1 MALTADTQIPTS
13 EEWVR
18 LDMLNKEH
26 VVFDQLGQPT
36 TINTIQHYTPTE
48 CYELEFD
55 DGLSIQGDR
64 NLVFML
70 QDKKW
75 RDRLGESL
83 RLKDRKMYR
92 GMRRPLVRLTVEEL
106 YDNGLHHKDGRLNY
120 SVPNCLPVQYGY
132 KDLPVPPYIFGVWF
146 ASLTPVGRMWL
157 RDKPLNKMQR
167 IFRSYGHFIKTYKHK
182 NGHVL
187 FDIRPSVRDSF
198 LFAGLPIP
206 TSLPFYYLDGNVDQ
220 RKELLSGLIDG
231 GFIKK
236 YKDSNLH
243 VAQDPN
249 YHLMRKIQGL
259 VESFGIKTTLHT
271 PGQTSSYA
279 LKFRLDEDFPI
290 IYGKNRRF
298 VTKITKIPPKPCV
311 HVDTGTQFLVGE
323 GFISVC

>member
-1 MALTADTQIPTS
+1 
-13 EEWVR
+13 
-18 LDMLNKEH
+18 
-26 VVFDQLGQPT
+26 
-36 TINTIQHYTPTE
+36 
-48 CYELEFD
+48 
-55 DGLSIQGDR
+55 
-64 NLVFML
+64 
-70 QDKKW
+70 
-75 RDRLGESL
+75 
-83 RLKDRKMYR
+83 
-92 GMRRPLVRLTVEEL
+92 
-106 YDNGLHHKDGRLNY
+106 
-120 SVPNCLPVQYGY
+120 
-132 KDLPVPPYIFGVWF
+132 
-146 ASLTPVGRMWL
+146 
-157 RDKPLNKMQR
+157 
-167 IFRSYGHFIKTYKHK
+167 
-182 NGHVL
+182 
-187 FDIRPSVRDSF
+187 
-198 LFAGLPIP
+198 
-206 TSLPFYYLDGNVDQ
+206 LDGNVDQ